1 LLFQGGGEERRPIG
15 ELDPGAPA
23 GLKAMLASAR
33 RSRARVLIELPAE
46 QVIARTVTFPAQVR
60 ANLAQVVGYEI
71 DRVTPFRADQV
82 CFDFRLREGA
92 PRAEKIE
99 VELAVCRRDLI
110 QGWIERLRGAGAQ
123 VEQVTWQN
131 AWPKADLLPREERPR
146 RASPAFALDKLL
158 LLLVVGLAAASLI
171 SVPWQKGRILEAR
184 EATARRLK
192 SGAEEVFALRTAIER
207 AREGSLAVLE
217 AKSEQPRMMDL
228 LRELTERLPDDTWV
242 QNLDFRDG
250 EVQIRGES
258 SQAAALIGLL
268 EQAPGFTDVAFRS
281 PVVQVAT
288 TGQERFHIAFKL
300 VREATP

>member
-1 LLFQGGGEERRPIG
+1 
-15 ELDPGAPA
+15 
-23 GLKAMLASAR
+23 MLASAR
-33 RSRARVLIELPAE
+33 RGRARVLIELPAE

-123 VEQVTWQN
+123 VEQVTWPN

-146 RASPAFALDKLL
+146 RSSPALALDKLL
-158 LLLVVGLAAASLI
+158 LLLVVGLVAASLI
-171 SVPWQKGRILEAR
+171 SVLWQKDWVLEGREEEAR
-184 EATARRLK
+184 GLK
-192 SGAEEVFALRTAIER
+192 KGAEEVFELRTAIER
-207 AREGSLAVLE
+207 ARQGSLAVLE
-217 AKSEQPRMMDL
+217 AKSEQPRMIDL

-242 QNLDFRDG
+242 QNLDYRDG

-258 SQAAALIGLL
+258 SQAAALISLL

-300 VREATP
+300 IRERTP